1 MKDTI
6 NADEL
11 RKEKDKLE
19 GDRTAL
25 NERLQAINAE
35 RERIIQQMTMI
46 AGALQTLNHF
56 IDKIDP
62 EVDLED
68 DRYKRTIKHLAKLNV
83 DEVLIK
89 SLQKDMKDLE
99 KSRSVRNIRDYDSLV
114 ATK

>member
-1 MKDTI
+1 MKNSI
-6 NADEL
+6 KVDEL

-19 GDRTAL
+19 GDRTTL

-68 DRYKRTIKHLAKLNV
+68 EI
-83 DEVLIK
+83 
-89 SLQKDMKDLE
+89 DLSNEE
-99 KSRSVRNIRDYDSLV
+99 K
-114 ATK
+114 

>member
-1 MKDTI
+1 MTSSIKV
-6 NADEL
+6 DEL

-19 GDRTAL
+19 GDRTNL

-68 DRYKRTIKHLAKLNV
+68 EV
-83 DEVLIK
+83 DLSNE
-89 SLQKDMKDLE
+89 E
-99 KSRSVRNIRDYDSLV
+99 K
-114 ATK
+114 